1 MAIATVIRTGFD
13 VLFLVSNVINDIF
26 YEPTCPSGASE
37 ELNVASIIFTIAVS
51 FFGDFF
57 PVFIIL
63 RIYTLEDK
71 PEEMC
76 QSLIITTAA
85 LN

>member
-1 MAIATVIRTGFD
+1 MT
-13 VLFLVSNVINDIF
+13 
-26 YEPTCPSGASE
+26 SE
-37 ELNVASIIFTIAVS
+37 KDSSIGVVIFTIAVS

-63 RIYTLEDK
+63 RIYTLEEK

-85 LN
+85 LNDQSSIKE